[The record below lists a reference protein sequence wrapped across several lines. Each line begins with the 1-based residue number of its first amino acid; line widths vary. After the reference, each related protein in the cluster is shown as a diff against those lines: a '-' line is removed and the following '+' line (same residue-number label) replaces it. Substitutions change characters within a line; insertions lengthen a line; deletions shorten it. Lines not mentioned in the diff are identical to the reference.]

1 MPTIDVPLPADLQ
14 EFLAKPK
21 CIPLPK
27 PGKVEIHLPTGGT
40 LKGIADISKAIP
52 DDCTLIFSLALQ
64 LGPFLANID
73 CLMKLMKLIK
83 PLIDIIKAIPS
94 VPDVSKVVEA
104 MPAFVA
110 ASKDVL
116 DCIAQITGFGIPLFV
131 RDLLCLIIKLLSCIV
146 DQLKSILAV
155 MGGLALQMNSAQAAG
170 NAELLAALQCA
181 QEDAQMSAQHMM
193 SAIDPVMFLMSL
205 AEPFL
210 GMAGVDPITTPKL
223 ASADDLAG
231 MQSTITTLEEL
242 VKTLQLVADGMGGCP
257 A

>member
-83 PLIDIIKAIPS
+83 PLIDIINGLKDIP
-94 VPDVSKVVEA
+94 DLSKILQA
-104 MPAFVA
+104 MPAFAV

-116 DCIAQITGFGIPLFV
+116 DCIAQITVLGIPLFV
-131 RDLLCLIIKLLSCIV
+131 RDLLCLIIKLLNCIV
-146 DQLKSILAV
+146 GQLKSILAV
-155 MGGLALQMNSAQAAG
+155 MSGLALQMSSAQAAG
-170 NAELLAALQCA
+170 NSELLAALQCA

-193 SAIDPVMFLMSL
+193 SAIDPVMFLLAL

-210 GMAGVDPITTPKL
+210 GMQGVDPITTPAL
-223 ASADDLAG
+223 ASPEDLAS

-242 VKTLQLVADGMGGCP
+242 MKTLKLVADGLGGCP